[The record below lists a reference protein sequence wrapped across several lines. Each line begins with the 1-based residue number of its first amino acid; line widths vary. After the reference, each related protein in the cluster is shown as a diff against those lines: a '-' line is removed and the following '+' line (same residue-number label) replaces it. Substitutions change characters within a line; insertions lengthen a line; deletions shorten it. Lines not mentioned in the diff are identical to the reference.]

1 MESGRKS
8 RSLRSTVIEP
18 FKQIKLGVYVILIS
32 MVFVSL
38 ILGLVLNA
46 FYEQYQHVMDIFNVV
61 DPENKWEL
69 IQNPVI
75 ETNIVRIGIAIVGYF
90 GCLLGTIFWLT
101 HRYYGP
107 LVSIVRFI
115 KQLGDGDYSARVA
128 VRKSDEL
135 LDLVSHLNSLAET
148 LQERHGAGVNER
160 RSERGR
166 RSDD

>member
-107 LVSIVRFI
+107 LVSIERFI
-115 KQLGDGDYSARVA
+115 KQLGDGDYSAR
-128 VRKSDEL
+128 
-135 LDLVSHLNSLAET
+135 
-148 LQERHGAGVNER
+148 
-160 RSERGR
+160 
-166 RSDD
+166 